1 MDGET
6 DIQTD
11 GRRDRFAI
19 SISRVSMMTRDTKYV
34 TATIAVVVACSV
46 VAIPSRHVHVI
57 VRLTKILAFAADTIP
72 MGLFFSDFLS
82 VTFLC
87 GSFYVRCDC
96 LVPSRADSLSV

>member
-34 TATIAVVVACSV
+34 TAIAVVVACSV

-57 VRLTKILAFAADTIP
+57 VRLTKILAFAADTIL
-72 MGLFFSDFLS
+72 MGLFFF
-82 VTFLC
+82 
-87 GSFYVRCDC
+87 
-96 LVPSRADSLSV
+96 